1 MAALRAAIL
10 FLVFYF
16 VGDRYKKKQVD
27 VVYLLL
33 FGFWLRY
40 STNH

>member
-1 MAALRAAIL
+1 MAALRTAIL
-10 FLVFYF
+10 LFGFYF
-16 VGDRYKKKQVD
+16 VGNRYKKKQVD

>member
-10 FLVFYF
+10 FLGFYL
-16 VGDRYKKKQVD
+16 VDDRYKKKQAD